1 MSAIK
6 SVVATINGQQITL
19 NYNSST
25 GAYEASV
32 TAPSE
37 TSWNVN
43 DGHYYP
49 VTIKATDVSGNST
62 TINDSDAVYGES
74 LKLRVKEQVKPTIA
88 FVSPTAG
95 AGLTNNKPTIKVNVL
110 DEGSGIDLST
120 FALKIDS
127 NTVGIVDCTHKAITN
142 GYEVSYTPGTALADG
157 SHTITA
163 NVSDNDGN
171 AATAVS
177 ITIKIDTV
185 PPTLSITSPTDDS
198 FTNSNECTVSG
209 VTNDATSSPVT
220 VKIEL
225 NGSDTGSVTVGSD
238 GKFSKV
244 LSLAD
249 GENTIVITATDA
261 LGKSTSVTRK
271 VTLDT
276 SAPKFTAVTI
286 TPNPVNAGATY
297 TISVKLEED

>member
-1 MSAIK
+1 MSAIQ
-6 SVVATINGQQITL
+6 SVVATINGQQYTL

-25 GAYEASV
+25 GAYEASI

-62 TINDSDAVYGES
+62 TINDSDAVFGEDLR
-74 LKLRVKEQVKPTIA
+74 LKVKEQVKPTIA

-95 AGLTNNKPTIKVNVL
+95 AGLTNSKPTFKVNVL

-120 FALKIDS
+120 FALKIDT
-127 NTVGIVDCTHKAITN
+127 NTVGISDCTYKEITN
-142 GYEVSYTPGTALADG
+142 GYEVSYTPETALADG

-171 AATAVS
+171 AATAAS
-177 ITIKIDTV
+177 ITIKVDTV
-185 PPTLSITSPTDDS
+185 PPTLSITSPADNS
-198 FTNSNECTVSG
+198 FTNDNACTVSG
-209 VTNDATSSPVT
+209 VTNDITSSPVT
-220 VKIEL
+220 LAITL
-225 NGSDTGSVTVGSD
+225 NGKDVGSVSVGTD
-238 GKFSKV
+238 GAFSKV
-244 LSLAD
+244 LTLAD

-261 LGKSTSVTRK
+261 LGKSTSVTRT

-276 SAPKFTAVTI
+276 SAPKFTSVTI
-286 TPNPVNAGATY
+286 APNPVNAGATY
-297 TISVKLEED
+297 TISVVLEED